1 MKEGSMYRSQLMKD
15 KDLEQGCIDHH
26 CPEKYTQ
33 SIGQSSAIKFFPLC
47 SFLSDQRG
55 CVIGKEWI
63 CQSKSR
69 PLHVEKGKKK
79 SPCRMFFT
87 GQPTQPW
94 FSSLIL
100 CRFCSPD
107 PPSAAAGPLTPCL
120 A

>member
-69 PLHVEKGKKK
+69 PLHVKKGKKGK
-79 SPCRMFFT
+79 
-87 GQPTQPW
+87 G
-94 FSSLIL
+94 IL
-100 CRFCSPD
+100 
-107 PPSAAAGPLTPCL
+107 
-120 A
+120 